1 MVPHTSKYTL
11 TTFDVEHNHELDRVE
26 YKHLSKAERKLTY
39 NEQLF
44 IIKAANAN
52 IGAVRAHNLYTGLKG
67 SSSLVHGT
75 QTEFKNFTRGVNCF
89 IGDSD
94 AQMLITR
101 MEQRQEFTKDFSF
114 DYFVEDA
121 ELCGLFWADEV
132 AKCNY
137 KEFGDIVSFD
147 ATYKT
152 NKYKMVF
159 VPFTAIDNHRRSVTV
174 GSGLLKKE
182 TAEAYGWLLRAFKKA
197 FVRPPN
203 IVVTDQDGAM
213 RLAVAAEFP
222 ESKHRLCM
230 WHIMQKIPAKIVSR
244 IYDDTDFKDKFELSS
259 HRSYGSP
266 LSLLISPISGLMR
279 TTSRSESENSF
290 FSYFTS
296 SGSTLVKFM
305 LCYESAMERQRYTQE
320 KLDHQSFDSFPALL
334 TPLPIEVHAAN
345 VYTRSLFI
353 RVQKEIV
360 AGSWLCSITGMS
372 LDEGCTVCIID
383 EEKIKP
389 VGLPEVIDKEST
401 SENVEEEINLH
412 QKFTAHYK
420 VLYNKGDGSVSCCCQ
435 LFVRSGILC
444 RHIFCVFKN
453 FKVSC
458 IPDQYILRR
467 WTKDLIPP
475 DLRNKKNRYGEKNE
489 AIEKLAMEAS
499 VILDSCVHMLRNN
512 EPKLSVF
519 VNKMKAIKSDLEA
532 ELPIV
537 PTRTVSDFVQE
548 FMGVKKPDKVKVKNP
563 TGVRPKG
570 REKQKRIKIVVPG
583 GSDHVVVGLRDGTS
597 GSVSA

>member
-1 MVPHTSKYTL
+1 MYRL
-11 TTFDVEHNHELDRVE
+11 R
-26 YKHLSKAERKLTY
+26 
-39 NEQLF
+39 
-44 IIKAANAN
+44 
-52 IGAVRAHNLYTGLKG
+52 
-67 SSSLVHGT
+67 SS
-75 QTEFKNFTRGVNCF
+75 
-89 IGDSD
+89 
-94 AQMLITR
+94 
-101 MEQRQEFTKDFSF
+101 
-114 DYFVEDA
+114 
-121 ELCGLFWADEV
+121 W
-132 AKCNY
+132 
-137 KEFGDIVSFD
+137 
-147 ATYKT
+147 
-152 NKYKMVF
+152 
-159 VPFTAIDNHRRSVTV
+159 
-174 GSGLLKKE
+174 
-182 TAEAYGWLLRAFKKA
+182 
-197 FVRPPN
+197 
-203 IVVTDQDGAM
+203 
-213 RLAVAAEFP
+213 
-222 ESKHRLCM
+222 
-230 WHIMQKIPAKIVSR
+230 IPAFFV
-244 IYDDTDFKDKFELSS
+244 D
-259 HRSYGSP
+259 SP
-266 LSLLISPISGLMR
+266 LCGLMR

-305 LCYESAMERQRYTQE
+305 LCYESAMERQRHTQE

-334 TPLPIEVHAAN
+334 TPLPIEEHASK

-353 RVQKEIV
+353 HVQKEIV
-360 AGSWLCSITGMS
+360 AGSWLCSITCMS
-372 LDEGCTVCIID
+372 SDEGCTVCIID

-401 SENVEEEINLH
+401 SKNVEEEINLH
-412 QKFTAHYK
+412 QKVTGHYK

-499 VILDSCVHMLRNN
+499 IILDSCVHMLRNN

-519 VNKMKAIKSDLEA
+519 VNKMKAIKSELEA

-570 REKQKRIKIVVPG
+570 REKQKRIKSGREISMKKIVVPG
-583 GSDHVVVGLRDGTS
+583 GIDHVDGELRDGAS
-597 GSVSA
+597 GSVSV